1 MGPKKKQIPLKDQEE
16 APTILPV
23 LATPQILNEEGL
35 GKVHHLVVD
44 NMILEHYQ
52 IHALHL
58 QPNSI
63 TTLALFTL
71 AREAFIDIKPS
82 SASFR
87 HFYSLRTTV
96 WATSAPIASPSV
108 PPTGQNPS
116 SSPWT
121 GRRR

>member
-1 MGPKKKQIPLKDQEE
+1 MGPKKKQLPLKDLEE
-16 APTILPV
+16 APAILPV
-23 LATPQILNEEGL
+23 LVTPQILNEEGL
-35 GKVHHLVVD
+35 GNVHRSVVN

-71 AREAFIDIKPS
+71 AREAFIYINPS
-82 SASFR
+82 RALFH

-96 WATSAPIASPSV
+96 GNQCSDCVSFR
-108 PPTGQNPS
+108 PTDG
-116 SSPWT
+116 T
-121 GRRR
+121 